1 MNTKIGQSSML
12 RFHLIVFKGTYITN
26 PVKGIFRGVLW
37 TLGELED
44 NDRCL
49 KLQVLPQRN

>member
-12 RFHLIVFKGTYITN
+12 KFHLIVFKGTCITN
-26 PVKGIFRGVLW
+26 LVKGIFRGVLW

-44 NDRCL
+44 NGS
-49 KLQVLPQRN
+49 V